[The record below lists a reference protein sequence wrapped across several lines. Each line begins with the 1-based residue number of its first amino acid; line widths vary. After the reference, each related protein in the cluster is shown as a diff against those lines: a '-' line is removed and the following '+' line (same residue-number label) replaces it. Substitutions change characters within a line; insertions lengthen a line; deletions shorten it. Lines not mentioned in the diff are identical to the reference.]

1 MKQWRPPVCSNKGAP
16 LSASFALA
24 KRSLRRLAAAAT
36 SISLALISL
45 TSFGAAPAA
54 ASDPGAGSTVDYA
67 LSLSGGSNQQGFVLE
82 GHQSIP
88 QRTSFTVEVWV
99 KPDSLTNKWNQ
110 IVHNR
115 GGSNYGRFDINIG
128 GGVIG
133 SDQVQVV
140 YAPRTSDTSKASNR
154 KPAGL
159 TAPIGEWTHIAVAVS
174 ISGSTYTLNS
184 YKNGQLV
191 ESHVMTGVSFQNLY
205 DDLYVGYF
213 SASEDRAFDGEID
226 QLKIW
231 DTALNQ
237 SQVSESMHLLAG
249 GASGSPSLRAV
260 YDFNS
265 ASGTAYDRVGSAD
278 LTSVGTVAHED
289 VKNSQ
294 TSGSDT
300 ILTFP
305 RTYLPGVGGWTVPGD
320 VFTVRAL
327 AVAGGGGGGADEGGG
342 GGAGGYLTSTSLA
355 VSGVE
360 SVVVGQGGIGGYAVD
375 ASTQGYQSGDGQ
387 DSTFGDGS
395 GDRLA
400 PIGGGGGGDATNS
413 GTVKNGHSG
422 GSGGGGAGE
431 NLSGSAGTGTVGQG
445 SGGASGSGS
454 VGGGG
459 GGAGSAATDRA
470 GGAGVQNDIT
480 GSALWYA
487 AGGSGGYGN
496 SSYPNSTSQISTN
509 SIGGKGGVG
518 ASDASGGA
526 PNTGSGGGGGSYL
539 GLANY
544 GAPGGSGVIVVRY
557 QTQYLITLD
566 SGGQSASANQT
577 QFKGQGSDYL
587 LPSSAT
593 SNGWFSRTG
602 YRVVGWS
609 TTDGGSVTHAFGAT
623 YSTNAAETFYP
634 VWESTLVLAL
644 DATDTNSFSSGS
656 SITNHGS
663 HVGNGTLTTRA
674 PSAAS
679 VSVVDQAF
687 DFPTGNDG
695 AFIDVAGTMSASQFS
710 SGITIDTYAALP
722 QDLDDS
728 HVWDRIFDFGDAN
741 DGEWADGRS
750 NLLLSRSGNTNDL
763 IFQIYSGAVLDD
775 DCVAPNALDGTLKRY
790 TVRLDGSSCQIWVDE
805 TRVTND
811 TSMTAL
817 PPAAAEWENLYIG
830 RSNWTADTWQEG
842 KIRSLRIFS
851 SPLTPAEIDAYN
863 AGDLTYTTVNLN
875 ADGGSLNSTPSSLV
889 TSGTLALPGSGPT
902 KAGYTFAGWAESSEG
917 ADLGGSITPSSSPD
931 TVYALWSAT
940 SNTVTWDSNGGSA
953 VSDSSFTTGGTIAK
967 PVSPTKSGKVFVGWS
982 TTDTSGD
989 QGDIGNRIE
998 SWPYSS
1004 PATAAST
1011 LHAIWYEPCTTQTGS
1026 FTASGNNYNSISVLS
1041 GSDCAVALPSGVS
1054 SIDTLVV
1061 GGGGGGGENVG
1072 AGGAGG
1078 GVFYKSGVD
1087 VSSADGVI
1095 VSVGSGG
1102 RAGKSAGNS
1111 TVVDAARDGGAGGS
1125 STIDI
1130 SGLNYFANGGTGGQ
1144 THWSDNICAS
1154 PGSPAV
1160 SVATSGGTI
1169 SAGSDAGGQGASGG
1183 AALATGSG
1191 QAGSSGAAGY
1201 SINFFGSAVIYGS
1214 GGGGG
1219 SWGTAAAASGGSGAG
1234 AGAGSDGAVGSP
1246 GVANRGGGGGGGSS
1260 GCASGGAG
1268 GSGLVAIRY
1277 LTPIS
1282 ITTPTSG
1289 LAATVDSA
1297 YSLSLSA
1304 SGAGGFS
1311 YAVTSGSLPAGLS
1324 LNGSTGVIAGT
1335 PTTAGDSAITVS
1347 VTDSSAATATTGT
1360 FTISVAAAT
1369 LSNIGA
1375 PTVGATAG
1383 TLKSIDVSWSAV
1395 ANASSYA
1402 LKIYDAAG
1410 TTLLD
1415 TISLANN
1422 LTSYTVT
1429 DAVGSFENIA
1439 DGTQYQISL
1448 TAVGSG
1454 NYVTSSESSKVSV
1467 TSTASYTIT
1476 YNYNGADG
1484 GTRPVD
1490 ADYTVGGLAITLP
1503 TPTIS
1508 DGRLFG
1514 GWYSDN
1520 GLTTFVGYAGDS
1532 YSPSAN
1538 GNLYARWTNLFIN
1551 LDGANGDS
1559 LANSG
1564 NTWTSV
1570 LPGASNAQGTALGNA
1585 AYFGSDGNIE
1595 GFTFDGSG
1603 DAIQFSGS
1611 ETAVSGA
1618 ITVEAWVQPTSL
1630 RDGWNILAT
1639 QWFTNSGGAS
1649 SPDWHFA
1656 IRREGVNNAR
1666 LNVFTS
1672 ENGSTISPT
1681 GNNLYGSYVFEI
1693 GTAANSS
1700 TDWYLVG
1707 FTLDASGKLQFYV
1720 NGSPDGDPITGV
1732 NRTASTNPYLWLGDG
1747 RNNIGFF
1754 GKMSEFRIYNKALT
1768 STEIQTGFKAKAAT
1782 YGLANIEFKA
1792 GTNGTGATVTGFKY
1806 DGDTFSL
1813 PNSATANSYFTRAGY
1828 TVTGW
1833 STTDGGAETHALG
1846 ANYSTDANLTLYPVW
1861 QQNLLNNYAN
1871 FTSAS
1876 PGSGATTGKSLKRT
1890 GTVLPDDRSSWS
1902 IEAWFYEKNHAG
1914 NQNPILSQGTDGSS
1928 DGSGFT
1934 VMVANDGANRELYV
1948 VDGDWIT
1955 TSIPLAQSAWHHFA
1969 YAFDNGNYELFIDGV
1984 LAESGSIS
1992 GSSQNGNFFVGE
2004 NSYYQAGTPRHVFFG
2019 YVDQVKVWSK
2029 PLTLSEVQTSMHS
2042 ASSGGVSNLEHLYT
2056 FDNSSNRGEDSV
2068 GSKDLSENGT
2078 GTAVSYADFDL
2089 GIRAPSSGLSATL
2102 GAAYNLPGF
2111 APGGKGS
2118 KTFSVSSGSLPPGL
2132 SISASSGA
2140 ISGTPT
2146 TAGSYS
2152 LAVTAT
2158 DQAGTAE
2165 TTSNFTITV
2174 PTINLT
2180 NVGTP
2185 TVATT
2190 AQTLKSIDVSWT
2202 AVANASSYTLK
2213 IYDSAGTSLL
2223 DTISLASGLT
2233 SYTISAAAGSFENI
2247 ADATQYQ
2254 ISLTAVG
2261 TGNYVTSSESAK
2273 ASVTTLSSHT
2283 VTYNDNGS
2291 NSGSVPSS
2299 QVKIEGVAL
2308 QLASNSGT
2316 LAKTGYTFAGWNT
2329 QADGEGTDY
2338 AESANYS
2345 TDSGLTLYAK
2355 WTPNSY
2361 TVTYQSGDSGAGS
2374 SQTATK
2380 THGVD
2385 LTLANKATAEGW
2397 FTRANHQIAGW
2408 SVNSDGS
2415 TTDHAL
2421 GAAYTTEADITL
2433 YPVWESTSIEAL
2445 GDTWVQSG
2453 SSANTV
2459 FGARTDLLF
2468 KNASSSIGNSY
2479 NRVSYAEFSYD
2490 PAFNWSGAAL
2500 EVYVTGNSDGSRN
2513 NGYNRTYTSFNI
2525 DVYGAS
2531 DASWDENSLDFTEA
2545 RTTGQGWGLDT
2556 ANSWPWNPKS
2566 ATYLGTISIPT
2577 SNSTVGKKYAL
2588 ATAALDNFLNGDADG
2603 AVTIYMRRSDTDS
2616 QANLTLASS
2625 ENATYPGPSLALAG
2639 SGYEYTIA
2647 YDINGGSGTL
2657 PSSGTYEQGGSV
2669 YQIEATTGIT
2679 PPENKYISGWNTQAD
2694 GNGTD
2699 VAPGS
2704 NYSTARS
2711 LTLYAKYLSNP
2722 TVTFKSNY
2730 VGGAGDVTQRVP
2742 VSTATALRENT
2753 FTRTGYSFAG
2763 WDTAADGSGTDY
2775 ADEADINL
2783 AADDILY
2790 AQWTAN
2796 TYTVGFDYH
2805 GADGGDNDASKS
2817 YQTGGAAIT
2826 LPTPTRTGYTF
2837 EGWYVGDYLARV
2849 GGAGD
2854 AYTPSVNV
2862 TLNAKWSADPFTL
2875 TYNGTNKTSGSVPV
2889 DGSTYTYLSSATI
2902 KANSGGLTRTGYVF
2916 SGWVTN
2922 ADGSGTAKNAG
2933 ETIQFSSAANLNLY
2947 PKWTAG
2953 TFTITYSSNG
2963 ATSGSLAKASDNYTT
2978 SPGTSVTLPGR
2989 GTMVKAGYTFDGWN
3003 TSPSGAGGDI
3013 GATLAPTQDV
3023 TLYAIWTPVD
3033 YTFTYNLNG
3042 GGGTIPTAQS
3052 ENIENTVVVS
3062 NVGGD
3067 VAKAN
3072 HWFAG
3077 WSTESDGSGNSYAP
3091 GSTVT
3096 IPIGGETLY
3105 AVWVPNQYR
3114 ISYNANGG
3122 TGGPDLSA
3130 TSGYD
3135 TATVGQA
3142 YSIRSKG
3149 DIARTG
3155 YTFSHWTTDAAGTS
3169 DRYDAAQNAVGELS
3183 TYTPSANTVFYA
3195 QWTATTYNLNFD
3207 TDGGDAVINSP
3218 LGRTIGQTLTLPSA
3232 GNKAGYTFSHWS
3244 DGSNNYPAGANFVVG
3259 SSNVSFVAN
3268 WTPNIYTV
3276 TYDWQGGQ
3284 VKVGENAKVSDS
3296 YTVGTGNMSLP
3307 NGTTYFRDGYE
3318 FAGWSTVPGGAA
3330 LTTHSP
3336 TADGILYALWDDGS
3350 YTLTYDGYG
3359 ATTGAGGAGSVGR
3372 GSAITL
3378 PTPVRPGFVFT
3389 GWYDSETG
3397 GNKIGN
3403 GGQSHTPNKSKKMYA
3418 RWVQKSL
3425 YGVDPSALET
3435 AAVLTVGN
3443 DAGRSG
3449 GDITRNHAATGASAT
3464 VSVPDAALPANTVVT
3479 AQYFKDTERQES
3491 LIPGDNNFIFSLLV
3505 SWINGSGKTAT
3516 VPNTDAGKAISVTL
3530 NSAAIKKGQ
3539 LIYQVIGTEIT
3550 ELGRATADGTITVEL
3565 TEDPEIVVASTVPDK
3580 PTGVSAT
3587 AASEE
3592 AVVSWTAPTSDGGSA
3607 ITGYT
3612 VTSSG
3617 GQTCTTAT
3625 TSCTVAGLTNGTSYT
3640 FSVKATN
3647 VVGDSVASTASTAVT
3662 PALANYAVTFNSNS
3676 GSAVASGSFIA
3687 GGTIAQPASPSR
3699 SGFTFSGWST
3709 TLNDVSTKV
3718 TFPYDPGI
3726 DNNVTLY
3733 ALWTAVS
3740 NNPQPA
3746 PVVPVVP
3753 TPPVVT
3759 PPEDAPPTK
3768 IGFIPTP
3775 PSTPAKDS
3783 GPVGDESGDTE
3794 KVIFT
3799 PDTTEK
3805 NLVAKGTDWEVS
3817 VGAVRSEETVS
3828 QVTESLTLE
3837 LQIASKAKVSG
3848 KGLKPNSYVEVWI
3861 FSTPKYLG
3869 TVEIDALG
3877 AFASELPLPSDLL
3890 PGEHTL
3896 QIGTLNAQGQLVTM
3910 SIPVI
3915 VKGKVTVGTFKGY
3928 IAIYTA
3934 DLDGQRLSAK
3944 VAGKWLVQDPI
3955 SPYKRFTYSR
3965 IVRFTGAGY
3974 DIIVDV
3980 YINRQFYIRT
3990 TTRTR

>member
-1 MKQWRPPVCSNKGAP
+1 MTKNRYLTGLQLPSKATGRRAKPQSNSR
-16 LSASFALA
+16 LVVTTVSTVFAL
-24 KRSLRRLAAAAT
+24 LASGLNPLAPVEPATAAT
-36 SISLALISL
+36 VG
-45 TSFGAAPAA
+45 TGACEQ
-54 ASDPGAGSTVDYA
+54 TVDSSA
-67 LSLSGGSNQQGFVLE
+67 GVSVTQIGNDCVV
-82 GHQSIP
+82 
-88 QRTSFTVEVWV
+88 TFT
-99 KPDSLTNKWNQ
+99 
-110 IVHNR
+110 
-115 GGSNYGRFDINIG
+115 
-128 GGVIG
+128 
-133 SDQVQVV
+133 
-140 YAPRTSDTSKASNR
+140 
-154 KPAGL
+154 AG
-159 TAPIGEWTHIAVAVS
+159 TTTWTVP
-174 ISGSTYTLNS
+174 
-184 YKNGQLV
+184 
-191 ESHVMTGVSFQNLY
+191 TGVSS
-205 DDLYVGYF
+205 V
-213 SASEDRAFDGEID
+213 
-226 QLKIW
+226 
-231 DTALNQ
+231 
-237 SQVSESMHLLAG
+237 
-249 GASGSPSLRAV
+249 AV
-260 YDFNS
+260 
-265 ASGTAYDRVGSAD
+265 
-278 LTSVGTVAHED
+278 
-289 VKNSQ
+289 
-294 TSGSDT
+294 
-300 ILTFP
+300 
-305 RTYLPGVGGWTVPGD
+305 
-320 VFTVRAL
+320 L
-327 AVAGGGGGGADEGGG
+327 AVGGGGGG
-342 GGAGGYLTSTSLA
+342 
-355 VSGVE
+355 
-360 SVVVGQGGIGGYAVD
+360 
-375 ASTQGYQSGDGQ
+375 GQ
-387 DSTFGDGS
+387 D
-395 GDRLA
+395 
-400 PIGGGGGGDATNS
+400 
-413 GTVKNGHSG
+413 G
-422 GSGGGGAGE
+422 GSGGGGGEIRRANEISPTDASVTISIGEGGAGGSWSPSAVSV
-431 NLSGSAGTGTVGQG
+431 SGSETTISGGLSFVAKGGLGGGGWTTTTGGAGG
-445 SGGASGSGS
+445 SGGAGGIGTNGQQGGGGPGTCVPVGVAYLGSSPSGTAYSDSITGS
-454 VGGGG
+454 SQNYGGGGGGGLGAETYNQGGAQLGAAGGGTNNGGRGANYKLAIDGVTSINGASAGQDGFANTGGG
-459 GGAGSAATDRA
+459 GGAGSACNAH
-470 GGAGVQNDIT
+470 GVYGI
-480 GSALWYA
+480 
-487 AGGSGGYGN
+487 GYDGVTQRT
-496 SSYPNSTSQISTN
+496 P
-509 SIGGKGGVG
+509 GGKGG
-518 ASDASGGA
+518 SG
-526 PNTGSGGGGGSYL
+526 
-539 GLANY
+539 
-544 GAPGGSGVIVVRY
+544 IVVLRFAAPKTLTLNNNGALS
-557 QTQYLITLD
+557 TQKLQPGATPADPAPTRVGY
-566 SGGQSASANQT
+566 
-577 QFKGQGSDYL
+577 KL
-587 LPSSAT
+587 L
-593 SNGWFSRTG
+593 
-602 YRVVGWS
+602 GWS
-609 TTDGGSVTHAFGAT
+609 DEED
-623 YSTNAAETFYP
+623 NAAEYAANLSNYP
-634 VWESTLVLAL
+634 MDSADDTLYAVWQSELVLAF
-644 DATDTNSFSSGS
+644 DATDTASLDISSSSTTLINLGRTGASNNAVYKDANGSKNITVTGQAIDFPDTNSTDWLD
-656 SITNHGS
+656 I
-663 HVGNGTLTTRA
+663 NGTLSSDLLQDGYTFDIY
-674 PSAAS
+674 AA
-679 VSVVDQAF
+679 V
-687 DFPTGNDG
+687 P
-695 AFIDVAGTMSASQFS
+695 S
-710 SGITIDTYAALP
+710 SGA
-722 QDLDDS
+722 
-728 HVWDRIFDFGDAN
+728 VWDR
-741 DGEWADGRS
+741 
-750 NLLLSRSGNTNDL
+750 L
-763 IFQIYSGAVLDD
+763 IGFAVD
-775 DCVAPNALDGTLKRY
+775 DGTGEPGVPGQQLTISRDGSTNKLTLHVWNDTRTDENYAWCRSAADVFDGTMKRY
-790 TVRLDGSSCQIWVDE
+790 TVVGTSTGCQVFVDNEEIAATPATVDKNFIPPSGSTWD
-805 TRVTND
+805 
-811 TSMTAL
+811 
-817 PPAAAEWENLYIG
+817 NLYIG
-830 RSNWTADTWQEG
+830 KSNHANDLFEG
-842 KIRSLRIFS
+842 EIRSVRLFS
-851 SPLTPAEIDAYN
+851 SVLNPAQIDLIDSS
-863 AGDLTYTTVNLN
+863 DLKYTTVNLD

-889 TSGTLALPGSGPT
+889 TSGTLALPSSGPT
-902 KAGYTFAGWAESSEG
+902 RAGYTFAGWAESSEG

-931 TVYALWSAT
+931 TVYARWSAEASDPPT
-940 SNTVTWDSNGGSA
+940 SLILTSGDTSVDLSWTAPTSPGAAISDYKIEYQLRGAGSWTTFNDGVSTSTSATVTGLTTGKIYNFRVSAINAGGTSSPSEVRTTITLAGLLSLLDASDSNSYSGTGDTWFDITGNGNSVTAINAPTFNAPGGYFDLNGTSQYFTYGTTAEAIQKFYFSGTNPYTIVAFVSPDDLEAHPNRETLFARWNGNVGGSYMLEVNDQGFNAQREVTPWRSAQFGDVVNGGRSFAIHTYDGSDSMVYVDGVLAGSQAFGAITDRPSVESMWGARKFSGTPGAHFDGQFFVAAIFDESVTADQAMVLTQAFETAPAAPTIDSIAASSGTLSVQFTAGQNDGTAIKTYQYSTDGGATWRDRSAGTIVSPLVITTTSANNSALVDGSTYNVKIRAKNTLEGAASNQVSGTPLDLALTPAFATPTATADGFTVQVSNYDVNFTWAVAISAGSVSIDGSGLITATGLNPSQSATVTVNATRPGFNNGSNTVTGSAADRVTVTFQSNFVGGPSDTTQSLSAGISSNLTANSFSRDGYTFNGWHTTAGGTGGTDYSDGQAVSIGSDVELFAKWTANTNTVTWDSNGGSSIA
-953 VSDSSFTTGGTIAK
+953 NGSFTTGGALAAHTA
-967 PVSPTKSGKVFVGWS
+967 PTKTDKIFGGWS
-982 TTDTSGD
+982 TSETSN
-989 QGDIGNRIE
+989 QGDIANRVTF
-998 SWPYSS
+998 PYSPPQTS
-1004 PATAAST
+1004 AID
-1011 LHAIWYEPCTTQTGS
+1011 LHAIWLSVAPPQNVSATAANQSLLVQWTAPSTAATEVPTGYQVEWSTTGTTTGTWNVSSSAIAAGATSHIITGLANGTSYYVRVVALYNGAKGAYGYPWTKIFETQTINRVAGQIDYIDG
-1026 FTASGNNYNSISVLS
+1026 FGLS
-1041 GSDCAVALPSGVS
+1041 DNAV
-1054 SIDTLVV
+1054 TLTRDDFSRVRY
-1061 GGGGGGGENVG
+1061 EL
-1072 AGGAGG
+1072 
-1078 GVFYKSGVD
+1078 
-1087 VSSADGVI
+1087 
-1095 VSVGSGG
+1095 
-1102 RAGKSAGNS
+1102 RAAYS
-1111 TVVDAARDGGAGGS
+1111 
-1125 STIDI
+1125 
-1130 SGLNYFANGGTGGQ
+1130 NGGTVNYVDANFDKALSNQNSSGTITPETYSNLYRLQ
-1144 THWSDNICAS
+1144 V
-1154 PGSPAV
+1154 PVP
-1160 SVATSGGTI
+1160 SGGTNSVFEIHGNVSDVDLFSNVAGVEEGI
-1169 SAGSDAGGQGASGG
+1169 SQDGRLEIWPWNYRQENPIGLAGGNPDNTKYDYADSP
-1183 AALATGSG
+1183 TGDS
-1191 QAGSSGAAGY
+1191 Q
-1201 SINFFGSAVIYGS
+1201 YGS
-1214 GGGGG
+1214 FQLH
-1219 SWGTAAAASGGSGAG
+1219 TFKGAG
-1234 AGAGSDGAVGSP
+1234 AVTAFAWNRHYDTAARAIVGFGNNTDYGPHPDWTFADTNGMPSRSAFTFRSFANLSVSP
-1246 GVANRGGGGGGGSS
+1246 EA
-1260 GCASGGAG
+1260 
-1268 GSGLVAIRY
+1268 
-1277 LTPIS
+1277 
-1282 ITTPTSG
+1282 
-1289 LAATVDSA
+1289 
-1297 YSLSLSA
+1297 
-1304 SGAGGFS
+1304 
-1311 YAVTSGSLPAGLS
+1311 
-1324 LNGSTGVIAGT
+1324 
-1335 PTTAGDSAITVS
+1335 
-1347 VTDSSAATATTGT
+1347 
-1360 FTISVAAAT
+1360 
-1369 LSNIGA
+1369 
-1375 PTVGATAG
+1375 
-1383 TLKSIDVSWSAV
+1383 
-1395 ANASSYA
+1395 
-1402 LKIYDAAG
+1402 
-1410 TTLLD
+1410 D
-1415 TISLANN
+1415 T
-1422 LTSYTVT
+1422 
-1429 DAVGSFENIA
+1429 
-1439 DGTQYQISL
+1439 
-1448 TAVGSG
+1448 
-1454 NYVTSSESSKVSV
+1454 
-1467 TSTASYTIT
+1467 YTIT

-1508 DGRLFG
+1508 DGRQFG

-1570 LPGASNAQGTALGNA
+1570 LPGASNAQGTAIGNA

-1618 ITVEAWVQPTSL
+1618 ITVESWVQPTSL

-1707 FTLDASGKLQFYV
+1707 FTLNASGNLQFYV

-1768 STEIQTGFKAKAAT
+1768 SSEIQTGFKAKAAT

-1792 GTNGTGATVTGFKY
+1792 GANGTGATVTGFKY
-1806 DGDTFSL
+1806 DGDTYSL
-1813 PNSATANSYFTRAGY
+1813 PNSATANSYFTRTGY

-1846 ANYSTDANLTLYPVW
+1846 ANYSTDANITLYPVW
-1861 QQNLLNNYAN
+1861 
-1871 FTSAS
+1871 
-1876 PGSGATTGKSLKRT
+1876 
-1890 GTVLPDDRSSWS
+1890 
-1902 IEAWFYEKNHAG
+1902 
-1914 NQNPILSQGTDGSS
+1914 
-1928 DGSGFT
+1928 
-1934 VMVANDGANRELYV
+1934 
-1948 VDGDWIT
+1948 
-1955 TSIPLAQSAWHHFA
+1955 
-1969 YAFDNGNYELFIDGV
+1969 
-1984 LAESGSIS
+1984 
-1992 GSSQNGNFFVGE
+1992 
-2004 NSYYQAGTPRHVFFG
+2004 
-2019 YVDQVKVWSK
+2019 
-2029 PLTLSEVQTSMHS
+2029 
-2042 ASSGGVSNLEHLYT
+2042 
-2056 FDNSSNRGEDSV
+2056 
-2068 GSKDLSENGT
+2068 
-2078 GTAVSYADFDL
+2078 TA
-2089 GIRAPSSGLSATL
+2089 
-2102 GAAYNLPGF
+2102 
-2111 APGGKGS
+2111 
-2118 KTFSVSSGSLPPGL
+2118 
-2132 SISASSGA
+2132 
-2140 ISGTPT
+2140 
-2146 TAGSYS
+2146 
-2152 LAVTAT
+2152 
-2158 DQAGTAE
+2158 
-2165 TTSNFTITV
+2165 
-2174 PTINLT
+2174 
-2180 NVGTP
+2180 
-2185 TVATT
+2185 
-2190 AQTLKSIDVSWT
+2190 
-2202 AVANASSYTLK
+2202 
-2213 IYDSAGTSLL
+2213 
-2223 DTISLASGLT
+2223 DT
-2233 SYTISAAAGSFENI
+2233 
-2247 ADATQYQ
+2247 
-2254 ISLTAVG
+2254 
-2261 TGNYVTSSESAK
+2261 
-2273 ASVTTLSSHT
+2273 
-2283 VTYNDNGS
+2283 
-2291 NSGSVPSS
+2291 
-2299 QVKIEGVAL
+2299 
-2308 QLASNSGT
+2308 
-2316 LAKTGYTFAGWNT
+2316 
-2329 QADGEGTDY
+2329 
-2338 AESANYS
+2338 
-2345 TDSGLTLYAK
+2345 
-2355 WTPNSY
+2355 Y
-2361 TVTYQSGDSGAGS
+2361 TVTYKAGDGATGS
-2374 SQTATK
+2374 DQTATK
-2380 THGVD
+2380 THDVD
-2385 LTLANKATAEGW
+2385 LTLANKATGEGW
-2397 FTRANHQIAGW
+2397 FTRANHEITGW
-2408 SVNSDGS
+2408 STNSDGS
-2415 TTDHAL
+2415 TTDYAL
-2421 GAAYTTEADITL
+2421 GATYSTESALTL

-2577 SNSTVGKKYAL
+2577 SNSTVGQKYAL
-2588 ATAALDNFLNGDADG
+2588 ATAALDNFLNGDPDG

-2625 ENATYPGPSLALAG
+2625 EHATYPGPSLALAG

-2669 YQIEATTGIT
+2669 YQIAATTGIT

-2783 AADDILY
+2783 ASDDILY

-2837 EGWYVGDYLARV
+2837 EGWYVGVYLVRV

-2854 AYTPSVNV
+2854 DYRPSVNV

-2916 SGWVTN
+2916 SGWVPN

-2933 ETIQFSSAANLNLY
+2933 ETIQFSSAANVNLY

-2963 ATSGSLAKASDNYTT
+2963 ATSGSLAKASDSYTT
-2978 SPGTSVTLPGR
+2978 SPGTSVTLPGG
-2989 GTMVKAGYTFDGWN
+2989 GTLGKAGYTFDGWN

-3077 WSTESDGSGNSYAP
+3077 WNTESDGSGNSYAP
-3091 GSTVT
+3091 DSTVT

-3130 TSGYD
+3130 TSGFD
-3135 TATVGQA
+3135 SATFGQA

-3169 DRYDAAQNAVGELS
+3169 DRYDAAQNAVGELN

-3318 FAGWSTVPGGAA
+3318 FAGWSIVPGGAA
-3330 LTTHSP
+3330 LTTHTP

-3359 ATTGAGGAGSVGR
+3359 ATSGAGGAGSVGR

-3464 VSVPDAALPANTVVT
+3464 VSVPDAALPASTVVT

-3516 VPNTDAGKAISVTL
+3516 VPNTDSGKAISVTL

-3550 ELGRATADGTITVEL
+3550 ELGRATKDGTITVEL

-3640 FSVKATN
+3640 FTVKATN

-3687 GGTIAQPASPSR
+3687 GGTIAQPASPTR
-3699 SGFTFSGWST
+3699 SGYTFSGWST

-3848 KGLKPNSYVEVWI
+3848 RGLKPNSFVEVWI

-3869 TVEIDALG
+3869 TVEIDELG
-3877 AFASELPLPSDLL
+3877 SFASELPLPSDLL

-3934 DLDGQRLSAK
+3934 DLEGQRLSAK

-3990 TTRTR
+3990 TTQTR